1 MEPAHRALLRTHRLY
16 LSGQLLVSDGIV
28 PLLYQEDILSARQV
42 EDIEAQPTSTL
53 RCLRLLDLL
62 PARGPRAF
70 HCFLRSLED
79 FDWVRDKL
87 LLELQTGPGPGPGPG
102 PSASDLRLP
111 DSVLQQV
118 PSDRV
123 LSRLV
128 SRLGSEWEPVL
139 MDLGLSAEDLF
150 RCRSDHRLS
159 THGAVMAG
167 LVRWRQLGGKT
178 ATVQRL
184 LRSLQDAGV
193 HPSVLEDVLL

>member
-1 MEPAHRALLRTHRLY
+1 MDPVHRALLRTHRLY
-16 LSGQLLVSDGIV
+16 LSGQLLVTDTIV
-28 PLLYQEDILSARQV
+28 PFLYQEDILSDRHV
-42 EDIEAQPTSTL
+42 EDIEAQTTSTL

-79 FDWVRDKL
+79 FSWVRDKL
-87 LLELQTGPGPGPGPG
+87 LLELQTGPGPEAS
-102 PSASDLRLP
+102 SADVQLP
-111 DSVLQQV
+111 DSVLQKV
-118 PSDRV
+118 PSDRF

-128 SRLGSEWEPVL
+128 SRLGSEWEAVL
-139 MDLGLSAEDLF
+139 MDLGLSAEDWF
-150 RCRSDHRLS
+150 RCSSDHRLS
-159 THGAVMAG
+159 THGAVLAG
-167 LVRWRQLGGKT
+167 LVRWRQFGGKT